1 MFSFSSKKFI
11 ILFVFLKFIMLLEI
25 FFINPNCLALIP
37 EFPISTILSEIK
49 DSTSFFIPINAIN
62 VNFECSFKAILLR
75 LKSSF

>member
-1 MFSFSSKKFI
+1 MIFCDI
-11 ILFVFLKFIMLLEI
+11 IPCVQKIGGINMKNAVTNLK
-25 FFINPNCLALIP
+25 LIP